1 MATVANSNNNFSL
14 ITPFGELVNGK
25 PKIPQWAKIT
35 LACLLWVAS
44 SAACG
49 YAYMRLSQSTAANA
63 SALAALRSQVER
75 AESIAESK
83 AAESQAEIKR
93 LSSEIE
99 QICDGLEAADAA
111 RTELLNDLDGA
122 RTIRDVDR
130 ILNRTK

>member
-1 MATVANSNNNFSL
+1 MATVANSNNNFPFMTQIDEL
-14 ITPFGELVNGK
+14 IPEK
-25 PKIPQWAKIT
+25 SKIPQWAKIA

-83 AAESQAEIKR
+83 AAESQAEINR
-93 LSSEIE
+93 LSNEIE

-130 ILNRTK
+130 ILSRAK